1 MVIRIV
7 VINVIIQGENVYFK
21 GKKVKDEFLRILL
34 FNVCIEDD
42 NFRDDV
48 KGEGEEC

>member
-1 MVIRIV
+1 MVIRTV
-7 VINVIIQGENVYFK
+7 VINVIIQGENVYLK
-21 GKKVKDEFLRILL
+21 GKKVKDESLRISS

-42 NFRDDV
+42 NPRDDA